1 MRVPAVTRRLPP
13 LVLCLLP
20 FAAAAATA
28 PVTATATATLHAL
41 FDADYQRGLREDP
54 LGASYVGDDR
64 YNDRLPDLTP
74 AALAARLQALRD
86 SRGALLAIDRRLLGG
101 ADQLDY
107 DIYLRDLDEK
117 IAGSR
122 FHDERMPVTQQEGVQ
137 LLADTMLQLLRFER
151 SKDYADWIARLR
163 AFGHYADQ
171 NIALMRLGISS
182 GWLPP
187 KAIMQR
193 VPAQIAAQL
202 VARPEDSSFYAPFR
216 SMSSSVPAAEQAQ
229 LRAAAK
235 AAVSEVVLPALKRFQ
250 VFFNGEYLPACRDS
264 VAAGDL
270 PDGKAYYDYLA
281 SVHTTTSLSAA
292 QIHEIG
298 LQEVARLRAD
308 MEKIRVEVGFQGDLP
323 AFFSYLRSDPK
334 FHYNDGAQL
343 LTAYRALAKRIDPQL
358 TRVFGLLPRAPYG
371 VEPIPANLAP
381 DTTTAY
387 YNDGSADGRRPGT
400 FHVNLYK
407 PETRLI
413 WEMVPLTLHEAVPG
427 HHLQLSLARELP
439 EQPMFRRLGG
449 YTAFVEG
456 WGLYAEQLGYDMD
469 LYADPYDRMG
479 QKTYEMWRAVR
490 LVVDTGMHAQG
501 WTRQQAIDYFK
512 ANAPKSDL
520 DITNEIDRY
529 IATPGQALGYK
540 IGQMKFSELR
550 ARAQARL
557 GERFDLRAFHDELLG
572 AGALPLTVLEK
583 RMDDWLDQQ
592 ASAAAPPVTQP
603 RT

>member
-1 MRVPAVTRRLPP
+1 MPAVERQLLPG
-13 LVLCLLP
+13 LLLCLLP
-20 FAAAAATA
+20 YAAVAPAARAEPAAGAATA
-28 PVTATATATLHAL
+28 LRAL
-41 FDADYQRGLREDP
+41 FDADYQRELREDP
-54 LGASYVGDDR
+54 LNASYVGDDR
-64 YNDRLPDLTP
+64 YNDRLPDLSP
-74 AALAARLQALRD
+74 AALAAREQAVRE
-86 SRGALLAIDRRLLGG
+86 SRSALLAIDRGALGG
-101 ADQLDY
+101 ADQLNY
-107 DIYLRDLDEK
+107 DIYLGELDDK
-117 IAGSR
+117 IAGFR
-122 FHDERMPVTQQEGVQ
+122 FHEERMPVTQQGGVH
-137 LLADTMLQLLRFER
+137 LLADGTLQLLRFER
-151 SKDYADWIARLR
+151 VKDYADWIARLR
-163 AFGHYADQ
+163 AYGRYTEQ
-171 NIALMRLGISS
+171 NIALMRLGMSS

-202 VARPEDSSFYAPFR
+202 VATPEASSYYAPFR
-216 SMSSSVPAAEQAQ
+216 AMPASVAAADQAR
-229 LRAAAK
+229 LRAAAE
-235 AAVSEVVLPALKRFQ
+235 AAVSEVVLPALRRFQ
-250 VFFNGEYLPACRDS
+250 AFFDGEYLPACRDS

-281 SVHTTTSLSAA
+281 RVHTTTSLSAA
-292 QIHEIG
+292 QIHELG
-298 LQEVARLRAD
+298 LREVARLRAD
-308 MEKIRVEVGFQGDLP
+308 MEKIRIEVGFRGDLP

-334 FHYNDGAQL
+334 FHYGDGAQL
-343 LTAYRALAKRIDPQL
+343 LTAYRALAKRIDPEL

-371 VEPIPANLAP
+371 VVPIPANLAP

-387 YNDGSADGRRPGT
+387 YNDGSADGRRPGV
-400 FHVNLYK
+400 FYVNLYK
-407 PETRLI
+407 PETRLT
-413 WEMVPLTLHEAVPG
+413 WEMLPLTLHESVPG

-439 EQPMFRRLGG
+439 EQPMFRRLAGF
-449 YTAFVEG
+449 TAFVEG
-456 WGLYAEQLGYDMD
+456 WGLYAEQLGYDMG

-501 WTRQQAIDYFK
+501 WTRQQAIDYFR

-529 IATPGQALGYK
+529 IATPGQALAYK

-572 AGALPLTVLEK
+572 AGALPLAVLEK
-583 RMDDWLDQQ
+583 RMDAWLDEQ
-592 ASAAAPPVTQP
+592 ASPAQP